1 MRKNELPRQLRRI
14 ITHALEPTS
23 EPTSWQKQ
31 MAAIEQRR
39 TTELECLLQTAL
51 AKLSH
56 YDDAERDARLQA
68 TDTELARLQALLVQ
82 R

>member
-1 MRKNELPRQLRRI
+1 
-14 ITHALEPTS
+14 
-23 EPTSWQKQ
+23 